1 MQWLSRS
8 HGFTIVEAAI
18 SLAVLVIGIVGLL
31 AITTYF
37 GIVTPQRNVDS
48 CTASAIYAGQ
58 ELCRSSSSSTTIVC
72 GGSSLGVGVSGCPSP
87 GGTNGPN
94 CSNITIS
101 VQGLS
106 NPIQSYICN

>member
-1 MQWLSRS
+1 MQQLNKSP
-8 HGFTIVEAAI
+8 GFTIVEAVVA
-18 SLAVLVIGIVGLL
+18 LAVLVIGIVGLL

-72 GGSSLGVGVSGCPSP
+72 GGSSLGVSVSGCPSP
-87 GGTNGPN
+87 GTNAPN

-101 VQGLS
+101 VQGIS
-106 NPIQSYICN
+106 NPIQSYICD